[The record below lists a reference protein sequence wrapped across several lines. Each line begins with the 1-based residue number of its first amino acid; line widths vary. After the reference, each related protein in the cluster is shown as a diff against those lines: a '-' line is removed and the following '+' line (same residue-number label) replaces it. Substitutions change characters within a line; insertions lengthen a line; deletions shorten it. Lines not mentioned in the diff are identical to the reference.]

1 MVSFNLPP
9 AAGASAA
16 DEQGNKHYNVII
28 IGGGPA
34 GASTAI
40 YTARGKHSTLILDK
54 GLTAGALGLTHKIAN
69 YPGVLGEV
77 SGAALLETM
86 REQAESF
93 GAKFVAE
100 KVLSVDLSSEPK
112 VIFAGD
118 NTYTADAVVLA
129 TGSMGRAKGV
139 KGEDEFLGRGVS
151 YCATCDG
158 AFFQGL
164 EVAVAGNNDE
174 AVEEALHLAKFAS
187 KVYLLVQT
195 PELKVDAHLVQ
206 EVEANPVLDVRYGTR
221 LREIIGDQLVTD
233 VRVAPRG
240 GEETILPV
248 RGAFVYLQGNK
259 PITDF
264 LQGQVPAT
272 DSGCLIVD
280 KQYQT
285 NVPGVY
291 AVGDLL
297 CDHIKQAVVAAA
309 DGVVAAMSIDRTL
322 NGRAA
327 LRPDWS

>member
-9 AAGASAA
+9 VGG
-16 DEQGNKHYNVII
+16 DENGKNNHYDVIV
-28 IGGGPA
+28 IGGGPG
-34 GASTAI
+34 GASAAI
-40 YTARGKHSTLILDK
+40 YTARGQYRTMVIDK

-69 YPGVLGEV
+69 YPGVPNEV
-77 SGAALLETM
+77 TGAELLQIM
-86 REQAESF
+86 RSQAEAF
-93 GAKFVAE
+93 GAEFVQD
-100 KVLSVDLSSEPK
+100 KVLSVDLKSSPK

-129 TGSMGRAKGV
+129 TGSMGRTKGV
-139 KGEDEFLGRGVS
+139 KGEDEFVGRGVS

-195 PELKVDAHLVQ
+195 PDLKVDPVLVQ
-206 EVEANPVLDVRYGTR
+206 EVEVHPVIEVRYATR
-221 LREIIGDQLVTD
+221 VREILGDQLVSG
-233 VRVAPRG
+233 VRIAPREG
-240 GEETILPV
+240 DETILPV

-264 LQGQVPAT
+264 LQGQVQET
-272 DSGCLIVD
+272 ESGCLVVD
-280 KQYQT
+280 GQYQT
-285 NVPGVY
+285 NIPGVF
-291 AVGDLL
+291 AIGDLL
-297 CDHIKQAVVAAA
+297 CNHIKQAVVAAA
-309 DGVVAAMSIDRTL
+309 DGVVAAMAIDRVL
-322 NGRAA
+322 SGRST